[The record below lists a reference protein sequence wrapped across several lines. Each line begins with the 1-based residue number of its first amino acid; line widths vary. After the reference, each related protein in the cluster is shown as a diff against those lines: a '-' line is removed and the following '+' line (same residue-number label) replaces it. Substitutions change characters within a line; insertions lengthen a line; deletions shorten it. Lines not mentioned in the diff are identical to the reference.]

1 MVPAVTVTMTLPV
14 CLLVETFRIT
24 GCIGLDC
31 ETKPVATNDSREA
44 VMIYLVLLCFQRQ
57 EYSCEAKW
65 RVTFF
70 TEMSN
75 ANWRSEQPL
84 GKG

>member
-1 MVPAVTVTMTLPV
+1 MIPAVSVSMTLPV
-14 CLLVETFRIT
+14 CLPVEMYGIA

-31 ETKPVATNDSREA
+31 ETKPVANDSREA

-57 EYSCEAKW
+57 EYSCETKW